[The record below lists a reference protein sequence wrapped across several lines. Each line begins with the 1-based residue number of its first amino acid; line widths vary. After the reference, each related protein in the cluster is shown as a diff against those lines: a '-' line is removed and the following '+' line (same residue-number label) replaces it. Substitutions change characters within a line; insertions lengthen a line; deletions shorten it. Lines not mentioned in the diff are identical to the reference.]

1 MTNAYADLDTLKSS
15 AVLNLTG
22 STFDSRLLALLEDV
36 SRWIDTHCNRHFYVL
51 TASRRFDGAGG
62 TQLGIPDLI
71 SITTLKTDENQD
83 RVFEL
88 TWNSGDY
95 LLYPLNAEPQQPWGR
110 PHSRILVDVAAG
122 SRASFPFG
130 PATVEITGSWGFR
143 EETQD
148 SGADINE
155 GATFSASDILLTVTD
170 GTRFAPGQT
179 VLIDTEQLYITAISG
194 NDLTV
199 SRGVN
204 GTSAATHADGADIA
218 IFRYPGP
225 VVEACLLRTSRLWR
239 RRDPGEAQGNTGRT
253 GILGVDP
260 DVQRLL
266 SSYRRA
272 PLGLAR

>member
-1 MTNAYADLDTLKSS
+1 MSNAYADLDTLKSP

-22 STFDSRLLALLEDV
+22 SAFDSRLLALLEDV

-51 TASRRFDGAGG
+51 TALRRFDGSGG
-62 TQLGIPDLI
+62 TQLRIPDLV
-71 SITTLKTDENQD
+71 SLTTLTSDEDQD
-83 RVFEL
+83 RVFET
-88 TWNSGDY
+88 TWSSSDY

-110 PHSRILVDVAAG
+110 PYSRLLVDVASG
-122 SRASFPFG
+122 SRASFPSG
-130 PATVEITGSWGFR
+130 PSTVEIAGRWGFR

-155 GATFSASDILLTVTD
+155 GGTFSASDTVLTVTD

-179 VLIDTEQLYITAISG
+179 VLIATEQLYITAISG
-194 NDLTV
+194 NDLSV
-199 SRGVN
+199 SRGIN
-204 GTSAATHADGADIA
+204 GTAAATHADGADIS
-218 IFRYPGP
+218 ISRYPGP

-239 RRDPGEAQGNTGRT
+239 SRDPGEAGSNTGRNS
-253 GILGVDP
+253 LPGVDP

-272 PLGLAR
+272 PLGLGL

>member
-1 MTNAYADLDTLKSS
+1 MTTAYADLDTLKST

-22 STFDSRLLALLEDV
+22 SAFDSRLLALLEDV
-36 SRWIDTHCNRHFYVL
+36 SRWIDAHCNRHFYVL
-51 TASRRFDGAGG
+51 TASRRFDGDGG

-71 SITTLKTDENQD
+71 SVTTLASDEDQD
-83 RVFEL
+83 RVFET
-88 TWNSGDY
+88 TWSSSDY

-110 PHSRILVDVAAG
+110 PYSRLLVDKAAG
-122 SRASFPFG
+122 SRASFPSG
-130 PATVEITGSWGFR
+130 PSTVEIAGRWGFR

-155 GATFSASDILLTVTD
+155 GATFSASDTLLTVTD

-179 VLIDTEQLYITAISG
+179 VLIDAEQLYITAISA

-204 GTSAATHADGADIA
+204 GTTAATHADGADIS

-225 VVEACLLRTSRLWR
+225 VVEACLLRASRLWR
-239 RRDPGEAQGNTGRT
+239 SRDPGGARSNTGRNE
-253 GILGVDP
+253 IPGVDP

-266 SSYRRA
+266 SSYRRP
-272 PLGLAR
+272 PLGLGL

>member
-1 MTNAYADLDTLKSS
+1 MTSAYADLDTLKSP

-22 STFDSRLLALLEDV
+22 NAFDSRLLALLEDV

-51 TASRRFDGAGG
+51 TASRRFDGTGG
-62 TQLGIPDLI
+62 TQLRIPDLV
-71 SITTLKTDENQD
+71 SLTTLSSDEDQD
-83 RVFEL
+83 RVFET
-88 TWNSGDY
+88 TWSSSDY

-110 PHSRILVDVAAG
+110 PYSRLLVDVAAG
-122 SRASFPFG
+122 SRAAFPSG
-130 PATVEITGSWGFR
+130 PSTVEIAGRWGFR

-155 GATFSASDILLTVTD
+155 GATFSASDTLLTVTD
-170 GTRFAPGQT
+170 GTRFAAGQT

-194 NDLTV
+194 NDLTL

-204 GTSAATHADGADIA
+204 GTAAATHVNGADIA

-239 RRDPGEAQGNTGRT
+239 SRDPAEAGGNTGRT
-253 GILGVDP
+253 GLTGIDP

-272 PLGLAR
+272 PLGLGV

>member
-1 MTNAYADLDTLKSS
+1 MANAYADLDTLKSP

-36 SRWIDTHCNRHFYVL
+36 SRWIDTHCNRHFFVL
-51 TASRRFDGAGG
+51 TATRRFDGPGG
-62 TQLGIPDLI
+62 TQLRISDLI
-71 SITTLKTDENQD
+71 SLTTLSSDEDQD
-83 RVFEL
+83 RVFEI
-88 TWNSGDY
+88 TWSSSDF
-95 LLYPLNAEPQQPWGR
+95 LLYPLNAEPLQPWGR
-110 PHSRILVDVAAG
+110 PYSRILVDVAAG

-130 PATVEITGSWGFR
+130 PSTVEITGRWGFR

-155 GATFSASDILLTVTD
+155 GATFSASDTLLTVTD
-170 GTRFAPGQT
+170 GTRFAPGKT

-194 NDLTV
+194 NVLTV

-204 GTSAATHADGADIA
+204 GTAAATHSDGTDIS
-218 IFRYPGP
+218 IFDYPGP
-225 VVEACLLRTSRLWR
+225 VVEAYLLRTSRLWR
-239 RRDPGEAQGNTGRT
+239 SRDPGEIGGNPGRT
-253 GILGVDP
+253 DLPGVDP

-272 PLGLAR
+272 PLGVGS

>member
-1 MTNAYADLDTLKSS
+1 MTNAYADLETLKSP

-22 STFDSRLLALLEDV
+22 SAFDSRLLALLEDV
-36 SRWIDTHCNRHFYVL
+36 SRWIDAHCNRHFYVL
-51 TASRRFDGAGG
+51 TASRRFDGTGE
-62 TQLGIPDLI
+62 TQLGIPDLV
-71 SITTLKTDENQD
+71 SLTTLESDEDQD
-83 RVFEL
+83 RVFET
-88 TWNSGDY
+88 TWASSDY

-110 PHSRILVDVAAG
+110 PYSRIVVDVAAG
-122 SRASFPFG
+122 SRTSFPSG
-130 PATVEITGSWGFR
+130 PSTVEIAGRWGFR

-155 GATFSASDILLTVTD
+155 GATFSASDTLLTVTD
-170 GTRFAPGQT
+170 GSRFAAGQT
-179 VLIDTEQLYITAISG
+179 VLIDMEQLYIAAISV
-194 NDLTV
+194 NILTV

-204 GTSAATHADGADIA
+204 GTAAATHANGADIS

-239 RRDPGEAQGNTGRT
+239 KRDQGQTRGNSGSTS
-253 GILGVDP
+253 LAGVDP

-272 PLGLAR
+272 PLGLGV

>member
-1 MTNAYADLDTLKSS
+1 MTNAYADLDTLKSP

-22 STFDSRLLALLEDV
+22 SGFDPRLLALLEDV
-36 SRWIDTHCNRHFYVL
+36 SRWIDSHCNRHFYVL
-51 TASRRFDGAGG
+51 TASRRFDGTGE
-62 TQLGIPDLI
+62 TQLRIPDLV
-71 SITTLKTDENQD
+71 SLTTLASDEDQD
-83 RVFEL
+83 RVFET
-88 TWNSGDY
+88 TWSSSDY

-110 PHSRILVDVAAG
+110 PYSRLLVDVAAG
-122 SRASFPFG
+122 SRATFPSG
-130 PATVEITGSWGFR
+130 PATVEIAGRWGFR

-155 GATFSASDILLTVTD
+155 GAPFGASDTLLTVTD

-179 VLIDTEQLYITAISG
+179 VQIDTEQLYITAVSG

-204 GTSAATHADGADIA
+204 GTAAATQADGADIS

-225 VVEACLLRTSRLWR
+225 VVEACLLRASRLWR
-239 RRDPGEAQGNTGRT
+239 GRDSGEARGNTGRSD
-253 GILGVDP
+253 LPGVDP

-272 PLGLAR
+272 PLGLSV